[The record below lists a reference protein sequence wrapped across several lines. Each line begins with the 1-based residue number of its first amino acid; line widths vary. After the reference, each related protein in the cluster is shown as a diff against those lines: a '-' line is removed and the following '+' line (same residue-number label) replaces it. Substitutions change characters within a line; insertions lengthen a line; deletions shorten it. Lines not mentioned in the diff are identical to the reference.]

1 MASLSFLS
9 GYYSVWLTCYE
20 FASIPPLPA
29 LHPKTACQRVPVSN
43 GPHLRACPFRM
54 TSAQRA
60 CIAFT
65 RSKGSP
71 PLLVLP
77 ESVSTAAPRRLFLAL
92 PSCAMPASALCPYV
106 LPGVTEHEH
115 QRTAGRALLW
125 SPLRKDWW
133 EIDVFFLILSPLEKQ
148 GKSQSRCASAFSKET
163 PCPAFSSFPLA
174 PPVRTRLSVPGRILR
189 SSSPLVPPL

>member
-1 MASLSFLS
+1 MQQRSKANAPLWGSTFSCAFESPVMASLSFLS

-77 ESVSTAAPRRLFLAL
+77 ESISTAAPRRLFLAL

-125 SPLRKDWW
+125 SPSRKDWW
-133 EIDVFFLILSPLEKQ
+133 EIDVFFYSLPPGEAREVTIAVCQRVFQRNPV
-148 GKSQSRCASAFSKET
+148 
-163 PCPAFSSFPLA
+163 PCL
-174 PPVRTRLSVPGRILR
+174 L
-189 SSSPLVPPL
+189 

>member
-1 MASLSFLS
+1 MQQRSKANAPLWGSTFSCAFESPVMASLSFLS
-9 GYYSVWLTCYE
+9 GYYFVWLTCYE
-20 FASIPPLPA
+20 FASIPPLPG

-77 ESVSTAAPRRLFLAL
+77 ESVSTAAPRVQLPPDDFSLLCHRVQCQPAPCAHTSFLA
-92 PSCAMPASALCPYV
+92 
-106 LPGVTEHEH
+106 
-115 QRTAGRALLW
+115 
-125 SPLRKDWW
+125 
-133 EIDVFFLILSPLEKQ
+133 
-148 GKSQSRCASAFSKET
+148 
-163 PCPAFSSFPLA
+163 
-174 PPVRTRLSVPGRILR
+174 
-189 SSSPLVPPL
+189 